1 MREIRATGVPTQ
13 PTLYDAV
20 LIGGGI
26 MSATLGTLLSRLEPE
41 WSVLVL
47 ERLDETAAESSASW
61 NNAGTG
67 HAGFC
72 ELNYMPDPADPS
84 RAVEIGQQFRISREF
99 WRSLVDS
106 GELEESFSSNTPHM
120 NVVFGDRDVR
130 YLRRRYETL
139 QQSPLFSAME
149 YTEDPDVVAR
159 WAPLL
164 MEGRTGSDRV
174 AATRY
179 LGGTDVDFGALTRGL
194 FQTMAES
201 GAELRTGHE
210 VTRLRPDQDGRWTV
224 SGRSRDV
231 DGGRAGRF
239 SLRARFVFVGAG
251 GYALGLLQKAR
262 IPEVRGCAV
271 FPIGAQF
278 LRTDN
283 PALVSRHEAKVY
295 SQAEVGAPPMSVPHL
310 DKRVVDGH
318 SALMFGPYATFSTRL
333 LKRGRLTDLFATLR
347 VHNIGPLIA
356 VAIRNASLVRYLVA
370 ELLATRG
377 RKLRRL
383 RQFHPAAE
391 AADWYPID
399 AGQRAQLIKPD
410 RRKVGVLTFG
420 TEIVTGAD
428 GSIAGLL
435 GASPGASVA
444 PSLMVEV
451 LKTCFPDRVDGWEA
465 PLQRMMP
472 GLARSGDADDA
483 PSESRL

>member
-1 MREIRATGVPTQ
+1 M
-13 PTLYDAV
+13 
-20 LIGGGI
+20 
-26 MSATLGTLLSRLEPE
+26 
-41 WSVLVL
+41 
-47 ERLDETAAESSASW
+47 
-61 NNAGTG
+61 
-67 HAGFC
+67 
-72 ELNYMPDPADPS
+72 
-84 RAVEIGQQFRISREF
+84 
-99 WRSLVDS
+99 
-106 GELEESFSSNTPHM
+106 
-120 NVVFGDRDVR
+120 FGDRDVH
-130 YLRRRYETL
+130 YLRQRYETL
-139 QQSPLFSAME
+139 RRSPLFPDME
-149 YTEDPDVVAR
+149 YTEDPAVVAT

-164 MEGRTGSDRV
+164 MDGRIGSEPV

-179 LGGTDVDFGALTRGL
+179 EGGTDVDFGALTKGL
-194 FQTMAES
+194 FRNMAEA
-201 GAELRTGHE
+201 GAQVRTGHE
-210 VTRLRPDQDGRWTV
+210 VTRLHRDRDGRWTV
-224 SGRSRDV
+224 SGREE
-231 DGGRAGRF
+231 GRRY
-239 SLRARFVFVGAG
+239 SLRSRFVFVGAG

-262 IPEVRGCAV
+262 IPEIRGCAV

-283 PALVSRHEAKVY
+283 PALVARHDAKVY
-295 SQAEVGAPPMSVPHL
+295 SQAEMGAPPMSVPHL
-310 DKRVVDGH
+310 DKRVVDGR
-318 SALMFGPYATFSTRL
+318 SALLFGPYATFSTRL

-356 VAIRNASLVRYLVA
+356 VGVQNASLVRYLVG

-444 PSLMVEV
+444 PPLMVEV
-451 LKTCFPDRVDGWEA
+451 LRACFPDRLDRWEA
-465 PLQRMMP
+465 PLQQMMP
-472 GLARSGDADDA
+472 GSAGFEDTDEA
-483 PSESRL
+483 PWESRL